1 MSIINNAINA
11 YANAGNIASA
21 KGKEDTDKSG
31 EGGGL
36 GGFNFGS
43 MLKDSLQDAI
53 GTQKQAE
60 TISMASTRGEAQLTD
75 VVTAVT
81 NAEVTLQTVVGVRDR
96 IINAY
101 QEIMRMPI

>member
-1 MSIINNAINA
+1 MSLINTAINA
-11 YANAGNIASA
+11 YASAGNIASA
-21 KGKEDTDKSG
+21 KGKDDTAK
-31 EGGGL
+31 GGGL
-36 GGFNFGS
+36 DFGS

-60 TISMASTRGEAQLTD
+60 TISMAATRGEAQLTD

-81 NAEVTLQTVVGVRDR
+81 NAEVTLQTVVGIRDR

-101 QEIMRMPI
+101 QEILRMPI